1 MDLNRKHLK
10 EPFHEYFN
18 TKIYVSYFNSCSK
31 IVGTRSQKYIEKKK
45 ISFDK
50 LVRLSL
56 YFKVKSKNFY
66 SSRQYPSSPVPACL
80 LAKISQILNS
90 TLSHRHIIALLFVPL
105 RTFFILSNLCICFLF
120 RTQDWR
126 RLTVFGPFK
135 YF

>member
-10 EPFHEYFN
+10 EPYHEYFN

-31 IVGTRSQKYIEKKK
+31 KVGTRSQKYIEKKK

-80 LAKISQILNS
+80 PARISQILNS
-90 TLSHRHIIALLFVPL
+90 TLSLRHINFLLFVPL
-105 RTFFILSNLCICFLF
+105 RTFLSCRIYVFVFCFAL
-120 RTQDWR
+120 RTGED
-126 RLTVFGPFK
+126 
-135 YF
+135 